1 MTLKTK
7 LINSQAFYLLAFICS
22 AIFLGE
28 AAIMALLPLLGL
40 SDPFAAAMADAA
52 LLTLI
57 LFPVLYFFVVRR
69 LSLKSKA
76 KSEFL
81 ASMSHE
87 LRTPM
92 NAVLGF
98 TQLLDQNP
106 GEPLTETQKK
116 FTDEIMRSG
125 RHMLDLIDEILDLAR
140 IEKGAVTL
148 TIETVDPRPLIE
160 ECLAMAGAGADL
172 NNVTL
177 RNALPDGD
185 LPAVRVDARHFRQ
198 ALLNLLSNAVKYN
211 CPGGEVVLECGSSAH
226 GNFCVSVTDTGDGI
240 PAEKQKRVFEPFDR
254 LGAETSNI
262 SGTGVGLTVTK
273 IMVEKMDGAIG
284 FESTPGKGTRFWI
297 TVPVAAKGAAAT
309 PEAAP
314 TATAAAVT

>member
-1 MTLKTK
+1 

-28 AAIMALLPLLGL
+28 AVIMALLPLLSL
-40 SDPFAAAMADAA
+40 SHPFTESMVDSA
-52 LLTLI
+52 LLTVI

-69 LSLKSKA
+69 LSLKTKA

-98 TQLLDQNP
+98 AQLLDQNP

-116 FTDEIMRSG
+116 FTDEILRAG

-140 IEKGAVTL
+140 IEQGAVML
-148 TIETVDPRPLIE
+148 KIETVDPRPLID

-211 CPGGEVVLECGSSAH
+211 CSGGKVVLACCCSAAD

-240 PAEKQKRVFEPFDR
+240 PVEKQKRVFEPFDR

-262 SGTGVGLTVTK
+262 SGAGVGLTVTK
-273 IMVEKMDGAIG
+273 NMVEKMGGAIG

-297 TVPVAAKGAAAT
+297 TVPVAAKGAAPK

-314 TATAAAVT
+314 TAPAAAVT